1 MSGRVTCVECVAS
14 NIEEVQV
21 SEDDN
26 TEHREVET
34 RDRERVRT
42 KLREIEHSE

>member
-1 MSGRVTCVECVAS
+1 MTCVVECVS
-14 NIEEVQV
+14 NIEDGTV

-26 TEHREVET
+26 TEHRET

-42 KLREIEHSE
+42 KLREREHSE